1 MTSLRKYLTHRLR
14 STMVLTLV
22 LSILAVVVMASTVS
36 VFTWDVLYHYDA
48 NGNRLAEPQLVKKV
62 QIEFFGFIAFILGA
76 MCTVAPIVELGDMK
90 NKRNADL
97 IHSLPV
103 SRSKMAIA
111 HYVSGAFQIFAV
123 YTAGYITMVLKVL
136 TSENVRFIQHKE
148 MLFVCYFA
156 LLGVGLGLYSIFM
169 AVFNSA
175 NTVIDGCLFIG
186 AWSILPALFL
196 IALGDFDGATGGA
209 FGLSVLEKIFVSGEY
224 LLPHSALVVY
234 DNFHSVLVGDEIF
247 TRYADAAVAWSV
259 VGIICAAVYF
269 YSFTKKR
276 TEALGDVSGTAFGY
290 KVLIPIGVF
299 SMTQAFDEDIVSFI
313 FAALLGVV
321 GYMIYRR
328 SFKIKK
334 NDLIT
339 VGAIILCTGVMMA
352 IVN

>member
-1 MTSLRKYLTHRLR
+1 
-14 STMVLTLV
+14 
-22 LSILAVVVMASTVS
+22 
-36 VFTWDVLYHYDA
+36 
-48 NGNRLAEPQLVKKV
+48 
-62 QIEFFGFIAFILGA
+62 
-76 MCTVAPIVELGDMK
+76 MK

-97 IHSLPV
+97 IQSLPV

-156 LLGVGLGLYSIFM
+156 LLGVGIGLYSIFM

-175 NTVIDGCLFIG
+175 NTAIDGCLFIG

-234 DNFHSVLVGDEIF
+234 DNFHSILVGDKTF
-247 TRYADAAVAWSV
+247 TRYAEAAVAWSV

-276 TEALGDVSGTAFGY
+276 TEEIGDISSTAFGY
-290 KVLIPIGVF
+290 KVLLPIGVF
-299 SMTQAFDEDIVSFI
+299 SMTQAFDEELTCLIL
-313 FAALLGVV
+313 AALIGVV

-328 SFKIKK
+328 SFKIRKP
-334 NDLIT
+334 DIIT
-339 VGAIILCTGVMMA
+339 LAAVLLFTEVSMA
-352 IVN
+352 VL